1 MGGGGAMRTV
11 AKFAAA
17 GIRGA
22 VPLVQPSVQSASS
35 HMATAS
41 EVAPL
46 HAAASWDVDDWE
58 VADGSE
64 VDEAMPRVVLG
75 GVPTFQEAKEAT
87 TELKHAIDK
96 MYLSSNSTEC
106 DGSGLGSQV
115 SVMSPSHSEL
125 ENKSRV
131 TEAISN
137 PSQPNRALQAFQLL
151 SESPE
156 AQSVVASIAC
166 DPNIWNA
173 IVQNPALQDFFQ
185 NRKTAGFEVEGTL
198 DQKVGELSY
207 SDSVYGFIDS
217 LNILHN
223 VKFTVAEMV
232 TTVSN
237 YLQNM
242 FGFLTGHTS
251 SAGMD
256 ASGNSKA
263 KFVDPITMGGT
274 FMGLAVLVVM
284 VIMLK
289 RA

>member
-11 AKFAAA
+11 AKFATA
-17 GIRGA
+17 GIRG
-22 VPLVQPSVQSASS
+22 VPSVRRASS
-35 HMATAS
+35 QTAAAS
-41 EVAPL
+41 EVSPL
-46 HAAASWDVDDWE
+46 QAAAWDDVDDWE
-58 VADGSE
+58 VADGGE
-64 VDEAMPRVVLG
+64 GTPRVVLG
-75 GVPTFQEAKEAT
+75 GVPSFQEATSAT

-96 MYLSSNSTEC
+96 IYLSSNSSEC
-106 DGSGLGSQV
+106 DGCSLSGHV

-131 TEAISN
+131 TEAILN
-137 PSQPNRALQAFQLL
+137 PSESNRALQAFQLL
-151 SESPE
+151 SECPE

-185 NRKTAGFEVEGTL
+185 SQQTADFEVEETH
-198 DQKVGELSY
+198 DQRLGNLPY
-207 SDSVYGFIDS
+207 SDSVYAFIDS
-217 LNILHN
+217 LNVLQN
-223 VKFTVAEMV
+223 VKFTVSEMLSRV
-232 TTVSN
+232 PN

-242 FGFLTGHTS
+242 FGFLSGQTS
-251 SAGMD
+251 SAVID
-256 ASGNSKA
+256 ARGNTKA
-263 KFVDPITMGGT
+263 NFIDPITMGGT